1 MPDTMMSI
9 ELTIINDMDLAFKKL
24 SLREDRERERK
35 KSLKTSNTFLLRE
48 YEKRNYLCGWYYF
61 RSEN

>member
-24 SLREDRERERK
+24 SLREDREREREK
-35 KSLKTSNTFLLRE
+35 KA
-48 YEKRNYLCGWYYF
+48 
-61 RSEN
+61 

>member
-24 SLREDRERERK
+24 SLREDREREREK
-35 KSLKTSNTFLLRE
+35 LKNL
-48 YEKRNYLCGWYYF
+48 
-61 RSEN
+61 